1 MNADQNNY
9 LKFSHSE
16 KLMPQEEILE
26 RDRQSSQIT
35 IGLPKEVV
43 AEENRISLVPEAAGL
58 LVANGHKV
66 ILESGAG
73 DPAHFPDHEYSEVGV
88 QIVDSAEEAYKA
100 DLILKVSSPS
110 LQEIDLMRSHQTL
123 ISALNVMSQHRDY
136 FKKLAFRKITAISY
150 EFIQDKTRTYPVRR
164 SMSEIVG
171 KASIMI
177 ASQYIRDSEFG
188 RGSMLGGFPGITPSE
203 IVILG
208 AGTVGENAARTAL
221 GLGAV
226 VKVFDHSIYRL
237 RRLQENLN
245 TRVFTSII
253 QPKVLNKSL
262 QTADVVIGA
271 IHSVDGKTPCIV
283 TEDTVRQMKKGAVVI
298 DVSIDQGGCFET
310 SDLTTHKDPVFKKHD
325 VTHFCIPN
333 IASSVPH
340 TASYALS
347 NFFAPVLLSMGEE
360 GGIDNLLKIDYGLCK
375 GVYLYNGI
383 LTSKYISDLFQ
394 LPFQDIEL
402 LIAAFRR

>member
-1 MNADQNNY
+1 MNADQKDY
-9 LKFSHSE
+9 LKFSHRE
-16 KLMPQEEILE
+16 KLMPQEEVLE
-26 RDRQSSQIT
+26 KHRQSSQIT
-35 IGLPKEVV
+35 IGLPKEVI
-43 AEENRISLVPEAAGL
+43 AEENRIGLVPEAAGL
-58 LVANGHKV
+58 LIANGHKV
-66 ILESGAG
+66 LLESGAG
-73 DPAHFPDHEYSEVGV
+73 VPAHFPDHEYSEAGV
-88 QIVDSAEEAYKA
+88 RIVHSAEEAYKA
-100 DLILKVSSPS
+100 DLVLKVTSPS
-110 LQEIDLMRSHQTL
+110 IEEIDLFHNNQTL
-123 ISALNVMSQHRDY
+123 ISAVQALSQSKEY
-136 FKKLAFRKITAISY
+136 FKKLSLKKITAIGY
-150 EFIQDKTRTYPVRR
+150 EFIQDKTNTYPVRR

-171 KASIMI
+171 KAVIMI
-177 ASQYIRDSEFG
+177 ASQYIRDQQYG

-262 QTADVVIGA
+262 KSADVVIGA
-271 IHSVDGKTPCIV
+271 IHSASGKTPCIV
-283 TEDTVRQMKKGAVVI
+283 SEDIVRQMKQGSVVI

-310 SDLTTHKDPVFKKHD
+310 SHLTSYKNPVFKKFD

-347 NFFAPVLLSMGEE
+347 NFFTPVLLNIGEE
-360 GGIDNLLKIDYGLCK
+360 GGVENLLKIDFGLCK

-383 LTSKYISDLFQ
+383 LTSKYIGDLYN
-394 LPFQDIEL
+394 LPSQDIEL

>member
-16 KLMPQEEILE
+16 KLMPQEEVLE
-26 RDRQSSQIT
+26 KNRQSSQIT
-35 IGLPKEVV
+35 IGIPKEVV
-43 AEENRISLVPEAAGL
+43 AEENRIGLVPEAAGL

-66 ILESGAG
+66 LLETGAG
-73 DPAHFPDHEYSEVGV
+73 MPAHFPDREYSEAGV
-88 QIVDSAEEAYKA
+88 LIVQSAGEVFEA
-100 DLILKVSSPS
+100 DLILKISSPS
-110 LQEIDLMRSHQTL
+110 MEEIDKMKNHQTL
-123 ISALNVMSQHRDY
+123 ISALNVMSQNRDY
-136 FKKLAFRKITAISY
+136 FKKLSYKKITAIAY

-177 ASQYIRDSEFG
+177 ASQYIRDREYG

-245 TRVFTSII
+245 ARIFTSII

-262 QTADVVIGA
+262 ESADVVIGA

-283 TEDTVRQMKKGAVVI
+283 SEETVRQMKKGSVVI

-310 SDLTTHKDPVFKKHD
+310 SQVTTHKNPVFKKYD
-325 VTHFCIPN
+325 VTHYGIPN

-347 NFFAPVLLSMGEE
+347 NFFAPVLLSIGEE
-360 GGIDNLLKIDYGLCK
+360 GGIENLLKIDYGLCK
-375 GVYLYNGI
+375 GAYLYNGI

-394 LPFQDIEL
+394 LPFKDIEL
-402 LIAAFRR
+402 LIAAFRG

>member
-9 LKFSHSE
+9 MKFSHSD
-16 KLMPQEEILE
+16 KLMPQEEVLE
-26 RDRQSSQIT
+26 KDRQSSQLT

-43 AEENRISLVPEAAGL
+43 AEENRIGLVPEAAGL

-66 ILESGAG
+66 MLESGAG
-73 DPAHFPDHEYSEVGV
+73 NPAHFQDHEYSEAGV
-88 QIVDSAEEAYKA
+88 QIVNSSEEVFKA
-100 DLILKVSSPS
+100 DLILKVASPS
-110 LQEIDLMRSHQTL
+110 MEEIDKMKNHQTL
-123 ISALNVMSQHRDY
+123 ISALNVMSQSRDY
-136 FKKLAFRKITAISY
+136 FKKLSYKKITGIAY
-150 EFIQDKTRTYPVRR
+150 EYTQDKTGTYPVRR

-177 ASQYIRDSEFG
+177 ASQYIRDGEFG

-262 QTADVVIGA
+262 KSADVVIGA
-271 IHSVDGKTPCIV
+271 VHSIDGKTPCIV
-283 TEDTVRQMKKGAVVI
+283 NEETVRQMKQGSVVI

-310 SDLTTHKDPVFKKHD
+310 SKLTTHKNPVYKVHD
-325 VTHFCIPN
+325 VTHYCIPN

-347 NFFAPVLLSMGEE
+347 NFFAPVLLSIGEE
-360 GGIDNLLKIDYGLCK
+360 GGIDNLLKRDFGLCK
-375 GVYLYNGI
+375 GTYLYNGI
-383 LTSKYISDLFQ
+383 LTNKYISDLFQ

-402 LIAAFRR
+402 LMAAFRR